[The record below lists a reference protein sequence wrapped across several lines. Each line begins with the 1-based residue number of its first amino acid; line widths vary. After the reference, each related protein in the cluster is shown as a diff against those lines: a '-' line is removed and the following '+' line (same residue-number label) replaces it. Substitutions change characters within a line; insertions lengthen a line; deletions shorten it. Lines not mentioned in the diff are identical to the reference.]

1 MPVKQAEISSWRRE
15 ARVGVGVVGGGA
27 DGLDLA
33 IDIFVG
39 LEGESSGGMSGL
51 ETGKLGNGKSPA
63 AVETGGALGHAQA
76 GWDRDGHGIRGD
88 QKQAR
93 RHASRG
99 PESPPRI
106 AIRWEGARDKG
117 QPASRPREPLFSR
130 GWSGLLADVLAVFP
144 QHPRLRANVPE
155 PVMNRGNP
163 AEVFHHVLLAN

>member
-1 MPVKQAEISSWRRE
+1 M
-15 ARVGVGVVGGGA
+15 GVGVVGGGA

-39 LEGESSGGMSGL
+39 LEGESSGGRSGL

-76 GWDRDGHGIRGD
+76 GWNRDGHRIRGD

-99 PESPPRI
+99 PELPP
-106 AIRWEGARDKG
+106 EARSGGKG
-117 QPASRPREPLFSR
+117 QVDR
-130 GWSGLLADVLAVFP
+130 GSQQTAPDSPCFLGAVWAT
-144 QHPRLRANVPE
+144 R
-155 PVMNRGNP
+155 
-163 AEVFHHVLLAN
+163 